1 MPICVASQCF
11 SLAYKLA
18 FISYILGHKTKPKK
32 MHLYINAP
40 KCTYTYDTHTHTHT
54 LIAEREGVR
63 EKLKFKFIKTYCIS
77 QRTPPLKLLRVMRR
91 PSYSVDSPDA
101 PSAMPQHRPT
111 AAGRRPGQPARA
123 ARLRPSQH
131 GATHRHT
138 DTPTPLHTHRSH
150 CLRFRAHATH
160 SSRSPLSPPLSS
172 ARNTLIAISRQC
184 SAPTPPLKASRRLA
198 YSTPFPSRAAP
209 IPPLPHTHIPRIDGR
224 AQARQCLHRLDV
236 ASICSRVQG
245 RPSLRR
251 ARRVGGSEARGEG
264 HPTTEQDTH
273 AGLAGWSRDLPAS
286 PAYPRPL
293 PCPPQ
298 RLPRAFRP
306 GGSSSSGAAR
316 RAPRHPDPPLYSH
329 SVRAVDGAVAASGAG
344 SDGQGVPCG
353 A

>member
-1 MPICVASQCF
+1 MQVFFFQATQ
-11 SLAYKLA
+11 
-18 FISYILGHKTKPKK
+18 
-32 MHLYINAP
+32 
-40 KCTYTYDTHTHTHT
+40 
-54 LIAEREGVR
+54 
-63 EKLKFKFIKTYCIS
+63 
-77 QRTPPLKLLRVMRR
+77 R

-224 AQARQCLHRLDV
+224 AQARQCLHRRDV
-236 ASICSRVQG
+236 AILCSPVQG
-245 RPSLRR
+245 HLSLRR
-251 ARRVGGSEARGEG
+251 ARRVGSSAARGAG
-264 HPTTEQDTH
+264 HARAERDGR
-273 AGLAGWSRDLPAS
+273 AGSSCDS
-286 PAYPRPL
+286 PALPRP
-293 PCPPQ
+293 PTPPPPAPKSERKSSQ
-298 RLPRAFRP
+298 RRCARTMSAGQTALHN
-306 GGSSSSGAAR
+306 GGT
-316 RAPRHPDPPLYSH
+316 PLFLNLE
-329 SVRAVDGAVAASGAG
+329 
-344 SDGQGVPCG
+344 
-353 A
+353 